1 MLKHQHSCI
10 IDLYSIFCEA
20 LFKISRETWLTK
32 LSLKFHCLIM
42 KVFTMKQQDRHIF
55 ENTIN
60 FWNIFDVAENC
71 GGVIMKVLY

>member
-1 MLKHQHSCI
+1 M
-10 IDLYSIFCEA
+10 F
-20 LFKISRETWLTK
+20 
-32 LSLKFHCLIM
+32 M